1 MYLFSYKIWN
11 IFIIFILIVIFILS
25 RRTIL
30 LITLR
35 GYGSVFP
42 WDERIWVK
50 YRKKWREGVR
60 GGTIAEID
68 DEDFVEDAV
77 T

>member
-1 MYLFSYKIWN
+1 MRSFEKYFYYFHAVYYN
-11 IFIIFILIVIFILS
+11 IIFVISF
-25 RRTIL
+25 RTIL

-42 WDERIWVK
+42 WDEQIRVE